1 MKKFLSILI
10 IFALLLA
17 LATTFVACSPKPEES
32 TTTTVTTEPEPP
44 KEDVIEIID
53 GYIWVNGVNTG
64 IKAEDCPHVWE
75 TVTTAPTCSSEG
87 YDTIS
92 CQLCGNS
99 AKTNYTSKLQ
109 HTYSTTYSVDD
120 AYHWFACTVCG
131 DAKDKSA
138 HTPDANDICTTC
150 EMPTTATP
158 GVVYDVSADGTY
170 AEVIGYEGTATKV
183 KIASE
188 YKGLPVKTIYNKV
201 FENNKTIT
209 HVVIPNTVTSIGDS
223 AFQYCSNLSSVVI
236 GDGVTSIGDYAF
248 YYCSN
253 LSSVVIPDSVTS
265 IGSYAFYYCSNLSS
279 VVIGDSVT
287 SIGSYAFQYCS
298 NLNSVVIGDSVTSI
312 GVSAFFYCYNL
323 SSVVIPDGVTNIG
336 SEAFNGCSN
345 LSSVVIGDSVTSIG
359 NCAFSNCHSSLY
371 TEYEYGK
378 YVKSGDNPYA
388 VLIDLNNDNMSTY
401 TIHEDTKIIA
411 YGVFR
416 YCNRLT
422 SITIPNGVTGIGN
435 YAFSDCSNLNNVIIG
450 DSVQII
456 GDYAFQGCGLTS
468 LILPHGVK
476 SIGKYALCASMEF
489 VVIPNTVEYID
500 YEAFGYWGTHY
511 DIYFTG
517 TQAEWENVRPTFP
530 SYNTVYYNYVPQ

>member
-1 MKKFLSILI
+1 MKRFLSILI
-10 IFALLLA
+10 ILSLLLG
-17 LATTFVACSPKPEES
+17 LATTFVACGQKPEES
-32 TTTTVTTEPEPP
+32 TTTTTTTEPEPP

-170 AEVIGYEGTATKV
+170 AEVIGYNGTATKV

-188 YKGLPVKTIYNKV
+188 YKGLPIKTIYREA
-201 FENNKTIT
+201 FQNNRNIT
-209 HVVIPNTVTSIGDS
+209 SVVIPDT
-223 AFQYCSNLSSVVI
+223 
-236 GDGVTSIGDYAF
+236 VTSIGDYAF
-248 YYCSN
+248 S
-253 LSSVVIPDSVTS
+253 
-265 IGSYAFYYCSNLSS
+265 
-279 VVIGDSVT
+279 
-287 SIGSYAFQYCS
+287 YCS

-312 GVSAFFYCYNL
+312 GDYAFSRCTNL
-323 SSVVIPDGVTNIG
+323 SSVVIGDSVTSIGGYAFYYCSNLNSVVIPDGVTSIG
-336 SEAFNGCSN
+336 NYAFSRCSN

-359 NCAFSNCHSSLY
+359 NYAFNGCDSSLY

-388 VLIDLNNDNMSTY
+388 VLIELTYKNISTY
-401 TIHEDTKIIA
+401 EIHEDTKIIA

-416 YCNRLT
+416 DCNRLT
-422 SITIPNGVTGIGN
+422 SITIP
-435 YAFSDCSNLNNVIIG
+435 
-450 DSVQII
+450 DSVISI
-456 GDYAFQGCGLTS
+456 GDYAFYYCINLS
-468 LILPHGVK
+468 
-476 SIGKYALCASMEF
+476 S
-489 VVIPNTVEYID
+489 VVIPDSVTSIGDAAFHVCSNLSSVVIGDSVTSIGSS
-500 YEAFGYWGTHY
+500 AFGDCFNLTDVYY
-511 DIYFTG
+511 TG
-517 TQAEWENVRPTFP
+517 TQEEWNKIEISSMNNKYLNNATIH
-530 SYNTVYYNYVPQ
+530 YNYVPP

>member
-10 IFALLLA
+10 ILSLLLG
-17 LATTFVACSPKPEES
+17 LATTFVACAQKPEES
-32 TTTTVTTEPEPP
+32 TTTTTTTEPEPP

-109 HTYSTTYSVDD
+109 HTYSTTYSIDD

-158 GVVYDVSADGTY
+158 GVVYDISADGTY
-170 AEVIGYEGTATKV
+170 AEVIGYNGTATKV
-183 KIASE
+183 KIADE

-209 HVVIPNTVTSIGDS
+209 HVVIPDTVTSIGDS
-223 AFQYCSNLSSVVI
+223 AFYYCYNLSSVVI
-236 GDGVTSIGDYAF
+236 PDGVTSIGDYAF
-248 YYCSN
+248 YGCYN

-265 IGSYAFYYCSNLSS
+265 IGEN
-279 VVIGDSVT
+279 
-287 SIGSYAFQYCS
+287 
-298 NLNSVVIGDSVTSI
+298 
-312 GVSAFFYCYNL
+312 
-323 SSVVIPDGVTNIG
+323 
-336 SEAFNGCSN
+336 AFN
-345 LSSVVIGDSVTSIG
+345 
-359 NCAFSNCHSSLY
+359 ACHYSLY

-378 YVKSGDNPYA
+378 YVKSGDNPYT
-388 VLIDLNNDNMSTY
+388 VLIEITNKNMSTY
-401 TIHEDTKIIA
+401 EIHKDTKIIA
-411 YGVFR
+411 HSVFR
-416 YCNRLT
+416 DCNRLT
-422 SITIPNGVTGIGN
+422 SITIPDSVTSIGSS
-435 YAFSDCSNLNNVIIG
+435 AFYDCSKLNSVVIG
-450 DSVQII
+450 DSVTSIGSYAFYGCSKLSSVVMGDSVTSI
-456 GDYAFQGCGLTS
+456 GDCAFNGCSNLTD
-468 LILPHGVK
+468 V
-476 SIGKYALCASMEF
+476 Y
-489 VVIPNTVEYID
+489 Y
-500 YEAFGYWGTHY
+500 
-511 DIYFTG
+511 TG
-517 TQAEWENVRPTFP
+517 TQEQWNQIEIDNEGNNN
-530 SYNTVYYNYVPQ
+530 YNLINATIHYNYVPQ

>member
-1 MKKFLSILI
+1 MKRFLSILI
-10 IFALLLA
+10 ILSLLLG
-17 LATTFVACSPKPEES
+17 LATTFVACGQKPDES
-32 TTTTVTTEPEPP
+32 TTTTTTTEPEPP

-109 HTYSTTYSVDD
+109 HTYSTTYSIDD

-170 AEVIGYEGTATKV
+170 AEVIGYNGTATKV

-188 YKGLPVKTIYNKV
+188 YKGLPVKTIYTRV
-201 FENNKTIT
+201 FDNNNNIT
-209 HVVIPNTVTSIGDS
+209 HVVIPDSVISIGDL
-223 AFQYCSNLSSVVI
+223 AF
-236 GDGVTSIGDYAF
+236 F
-248 YYCSN
+248 YCSN

-265 IGSYAFYYCSNLSS
+265 IG
-279 VVIGDSVT
+279 DSVF
-287 SIGSYAFQYCS
+287 S
-298 NLNSVVIGDSVTSI
+298 
-312 GVSAFFYCYNL
+312 
-323 SSVVIPDGVTNIG
+323 
-336 SEAFNGCSN
+336 GCSN
-345 LSSVVIGDSVTSIG
+345 LSSVVIPDSVTSIG
-359 NCAFSNCHSSLY
+359 NYAFYGCHPSLY

-456 GDYAFQGCGLTS
+456 GDYAFSGCSNLNNVIIGDSVQIIGDYAFYRCVLTS

-476 SIGKYALCASMEF
+476 SIGNYALCASMEF

-500 YEAFGYWGTHY
+500 YQAFGYWGTHY